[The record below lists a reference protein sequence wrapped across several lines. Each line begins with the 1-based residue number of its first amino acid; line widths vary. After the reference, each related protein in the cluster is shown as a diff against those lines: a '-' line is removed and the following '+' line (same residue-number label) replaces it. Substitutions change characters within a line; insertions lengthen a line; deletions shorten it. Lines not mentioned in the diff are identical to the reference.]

1 MSEGAM
7 EATAVN
13 WGALD
18 ALVLDYCIAEELV
31 VVEDDLVDDSSRGN
45 VAARDAIRQIR
56 SLIECGAITE
66 SVALLTK
73 HASLLMQD
81 QRFLFWLYKQH
92 FIEILRGGGNA
103 ARLQA
108 IECSRSQLGPCALNA
123 YPEAYEEFKRVLLAL
138 IYDSDYQN
146 SPVAEEW
153 CEARRANLAA
163 TVASTLKAHMHADDP
178 LFSLTIC
185 YLISVHNAY
194 CMRKNL
200 PLGDIAS
207 DILLKD
213 RDPPPAFQDLS
224 GEVQTF
230 NEVDVQALA
239 QAAELPRHDAIH
251 SLRYTRGDVMAAL
264 KNELSRIR
272 INTSI
277 LDKLVWEY
285 CVYRGLINTSP
296 EVSSSADSVASPSGR
311 TTDAMD
317 EDSSP
322 RIGSGDTVCSRA
334 EEADSSRSKNYRW
347 KGRRSSKQQM
357 AVVKADVEMVPA
369 ENSGTPDAAFEK
381 YRRSVQIRQLIT
393 EKKIPEAIQE
403 VEHLDPC
410 FFENHPQLL
419 FQMKQVAFCALI
431 EAGDHSRALEIARVD
446 LGPLAAK
453 HADLL
458 KPLKET
464 VLSLAR
470 NPGEACSN
478 QTPVAA
484 LAASVQMTLSASLG
498 IREPQLMK
506 LMRTCLFAHTEW
518 FKVQMCSDPFAD
530 LLQINLL
537 KEEEGAPSKVSA
549 QKAESGSAEE
559 QQQQQVPPQEKP
571 PFEESAILTIMEWM
585 ALPRG
590 DAIQLLVDYH
600 GSVEEVFA
608 QLMG

>member
-1 MSEGAM
+1 M

-178 LFSLTIC
+178 LFSLAIC

-207 DILLKD
+207 GILLKD

-311 TTDAMD
+311 TTDVMD

-334 EEADSSRSKNYRW
+334 EEADSSRSKSYRW

-357 AVVKADVEMVPA
+357 AV
-369 ENSGTPDAAFEK
+369 GTPDAAFEK

-403 VEHLDPC
+403 
-410 FFENHPQLL
+410 
-419 FQMKQVAFCALI
+419 VAFCALI

-549 QKAESGSAEE
+549 QKAESGSAEQ